1 MVISIPGVKPWSYSC
16 LLFYCAVII
25 HVVCSVKKFLLFLSG
40 LLQIQY
46 RKDHD
51 NKSQIVSVKTV
62 SAVSSSM
69 QLSEIA
75 VNNSTT
81 FYNVSV
87 PLALLKMDSYKK
99 VLSAVNAS
107 FHRKYTEIT
116 QLRSAV

>member
-1 MVISIPGVKPWSYSC
+1 M
-16 LLFYCAVII
+16 
-25 HVVCSVKKFLLFLSG
+25 FLSG

-69 QLSEIA
+69 QLSEIDVKDNA
-75 VNNSTT
+75 T

-87 PLALLKMDSYKK
+87 PLTLLQMDSYKK

-107 FHRKYTEIT
+107 FHRKYPEFTSV
-116 QLRSAV
+116 RSAA

>member
-1 MVISIPGVKPWSYSC
+1 
-16 LLFYCAVII
+16 
-25 HVVCSVKKFLLFLSG
+25 

-69 QLSEIA
+69 QLSEIDA
-75 VNNSTT
+75 NDNTT

-87 PLALLKMDSYKK
+87 PLTLLKMDSYQK
-99 VLSAVNAS
+99 VLNAVKTSFISFHCKYPEVTGLWSAV
-107 FHRKYTEIT
+107 
-116 QLRSAV
+116 

>member
-1 MVISIPGVKPWSYSC
+1 M
-16 LLFYCAVII
+16 
-25 HVVCSVKKFLLFLSG
+25 FLLG

-69 QLSEIA
+69 RLSEID
-75 VNNSTT
+75 VNDSAT

-87 PLALLKMDSYKK
+87 PLTLLKMDSYKK

-107 FHRKYTEIT
+107 FHRKYHEVIR
-116 QLRSAV
+116 LRSAV